1 MKRYNMSKDIAVK
14 IINIRNP
21 FNNDLSKEFIYDGI
35 DARGNRY
42 TFRTTQVIPCKNYIC
57 LSLFKY
63 DILEK
68 NNVVC
73 KQYTIYPLSVKDDK
87 LYLYDTPFKSDKIN

>member
-1 MKRYNMSKDIAVK
+1 MM
-14 IINIRNP
+14 
-21 FNNDLSKEFIYDGI
+21 I

-42 TFRTTQVIPCKNYIC
+42 TFRTTQLIPCKNYIC

>member
-14 IINIRNP
+14 VINVRNP
-21 FNNDLSKEFIYDGI
+21 FNDDLSKEFVYDGI

-42 TFRTTQVIPCKNYIC
+42 TFMTTQVIPCKNYIC